1 MAAGSFLARL
11 AHTVALLATVTAT
24 ACGERQEPRAAKT
37 PTPTATATATPAP
50 RTEPDT
56 RAVAWTH
63 ATVLRRLTGRRV
75 RVSGRRV
82 RIDRSTLTCG
92 GVGAPAARVDGEDAW
107 TRFRCVQPTFPAGE
121 LVGPDAIFFVEPRGR
136 RTFAVTRGRL
146 SRY

>member
-1 MAAGSFLARL
+1 MAAGSVLARL
-11 AHTVALLATVTAT
+11 AGAAALAGAVATG
-24 ACGERQEPRAAKT
+24 ACGDREQPRVAE
-37 PTPTATATATPAP
+37 TPTATATATPRPTPDLPAP
-50 RTEPDT
+50 
-56 RAVAWTH
+56 AWTH

-75 RVSGRRV
+75 RVAGRRL

-92 GVGAPAARVDGEDAW
+92 GVGAPTARVGGEDAW

-121 LVGPDAIFFVEPRGR
+121 LVGPDAIFVVEARGR